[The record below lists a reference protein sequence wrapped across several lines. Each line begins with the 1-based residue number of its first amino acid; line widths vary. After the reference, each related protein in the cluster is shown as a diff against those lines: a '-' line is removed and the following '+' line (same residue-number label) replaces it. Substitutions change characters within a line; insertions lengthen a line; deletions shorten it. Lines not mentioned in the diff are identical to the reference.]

1 MTRRPTGAPVPRAV
15 RFRPAGSGGVH
26 LRRGLLQ
33 GFVIA
38 VTSVAG
44 VTGSPPEPLEAQE
57 RDRIDLDRV
66 VRELEPEIRRAMTEG
81 RIPSMAIALVSGD
94 EILWSQGYGYANL
107 YTRSPATASTV
118 YMVASTFKTM
128 AASAVLALWEEG
140 RFELD
145 DPVRDY
151 LGDLEIP
158 GENPNRPITFRQLLT
173 HTSGIP
179 SSFSPVPVWADSVP
193 TSMEPFLRSQLGA
206 VSAPLEQVR
215 YSNMG
220 YTLLAYLVERLT
232 GVEFRTWVRN
242 RIFGPMAMGSTD
254 FIPSAEMVE
263 RMAIPYMPE
272 GRDGPL
278 LPADRL
284 RFAEWPAGGAWG
296 TVQDQARWLGMNLNG
311 GVFQGRRILS
321 EETLREAHTHQ
332 FPDFTGSMAGGWG
345 GDDAGYGLAWWTSTR
360 EGERYIAH
368 SGSVRG
374 YTAFLHGN
382 LDRAVGVAI
391 LTNGHRAHPHLV
403 RISYLATDLM
413 GRHRSTRS
421 R

>member
-1 MTRRPTGAPVPRAV
+1 MNAANRTAGLVPTPRRVVWVLLSIALLGGLVPDA
-15 RFRPAGSGGVH
+15 H
-26 LRRGLLQ
+26 LR
-33 GFVIA
+33 
-38 VTSVAG
+38 
-44 VTGSPPEPLEAQE
+44 AQAPGDI
-57 RDRIDLDRV
+57 RTDRV

-81 RIPSMAIALVSGD
+81 RIPSLTIALVAGE

-107 YTRSPATASTV
+107 YTRSPATPSTV

-128 AASAVLALWEEG
+128 SASAILGLWEEG
-140 RFELD
+140 RFDLD

-173 HTSGIP
+173 HTSGLP
-179 SSFSPVPVWADSVP
+179 SGFSPVPVWNDTVP
-193 TSMEPFLRSQLGA
+193 TPMAAFLRSEMK
-206 VSAPLEQVR
+206 VRSAPLERVQ

-232 GVEFRTWVRN
+232 GIEFRTWVRN
-242 RIFGPMAMGSTD
+242 RIFGPVGMGSTD
-254 FIPSAEMVE
+254 FVPSAEMVE

-272 GRDGPL
+272 DGDGPL
-278 LPADRL
+278 RPADRL
-284 RFAEWPAGGAWG
+284 RFAEWPAGQVWG
-296 TVQDQARWLGMNLNG
+296 TVQDQARWLAVNLND
-311 GVFQGRRILS
+311 GVHQGRQILQP
-321 EETLREAHTHQ
+321 ETLREAHSHQ
-332 FPDFTGSMAGGWG
+332 FRDFSGPMAGGWG
-345 GDDAGYGLAWWTSTR
+345 GEDAGYGLAWWTSTR

-382 LDRAVGVAI
+382 VDRQVGVAI

-403 RISYLATDLM
+403 RLSYLATDLM
-413 GRHRSTRS
+413 GEHIRGRDQ
-421 R
+421 